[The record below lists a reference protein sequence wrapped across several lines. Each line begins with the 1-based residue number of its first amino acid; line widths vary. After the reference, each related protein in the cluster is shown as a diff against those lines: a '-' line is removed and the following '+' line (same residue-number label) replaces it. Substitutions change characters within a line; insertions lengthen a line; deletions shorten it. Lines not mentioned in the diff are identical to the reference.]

1 MNTTK
6 FMQLAL
12 NEAKKSGEDLPI
24 GCVIVKNGEIIAS
37 AHNEKELTNDPT
49 AHAEMLCIKKA
60 SEMLGAR
67 MNECEMYVTLEPCPM
82 CMWAILEAR
91 VGKLFFGAYDTLYG
105 GSTVLNLK
113 DLANSKIEIKGGI
126 LEEECS
132 ALIKNYFWEL
142 RNKNEK

>member
-1 MNTTK
+1 MNTTE

-12 NEAKKSGEDLPI
+12 DEAKKSGEDLPI
-24 GCVIVKNGEIIAS
+24 GCIIVKNGEIVATS
-37 AHNEKELTNDPT
+37 HNEKELTSDPT
-49 AHAEMLCIKKA
+49 AHAEMLCIKRA
-60 SEMLGAR
+60 SEGLGTR
-67 MNECEMYVTLEPCPM
+67 MNGCEMYVTLEPCPM

-91 VGKLFFGAYDTLYG
+91 IDKLFFGAYDSLYG

-132 ALIKNYFWEL
+132 DLIKDYFAKL

>member
-12 NEAKKSGEDLPI
+12 DEAKKSGEDLPI

-37 AHNEKELTNDPT
+37 AHNEKELMGNPT

-60 SEMLGAR
+60 SKMLGTR

-82 CMWAILEAR
+82 CMWAIIEAR
-91 VGKLFFGAYDTLYG
+91 VGKLFFGAYDSLYG

-132 ALIKNYFWEL
+132 ALIKNYFTEL

>member
-37 AHNEKELTNDPT
+37 AHNEKELTENPT
-49 AHAEMLCIKKA
+49 AHAEMLCIKRA
-60 SEMLGAR
+60 SKVLGAR
-67 MNECEMYVTLEPCPM
+67 MNGCEMYVTLEPCPM

-91 VGKLFFGAYDTLYG
+91 VDKLFFGAYDSLYG